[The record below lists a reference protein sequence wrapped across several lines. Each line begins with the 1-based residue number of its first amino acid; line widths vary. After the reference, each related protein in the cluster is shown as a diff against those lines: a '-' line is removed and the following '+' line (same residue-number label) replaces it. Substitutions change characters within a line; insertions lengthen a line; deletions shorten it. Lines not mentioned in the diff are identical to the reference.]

1 MCIKAK
7 DINEVTSRSRAEAL
21 KWQKEYIEKKFNVAE
36 VTDKLISWIRE
47 WFDKNG
53 KGCNAVI
60 GISGGKD
67 SSIVAA
73 LIVKALGKD
82 RVIGVM
88 MPQGVQPDISDSE
101 LLISTLE
108 IKSVTVNIG
117 KAVDEVILAIPD
129 DIELTKQST
138 QNLPPRIRMSTL
150 YCVSQS
156 MNGRV
161 INTCNLSEDYVGY
174 STRYGDSVGDMSPL
188 SRFTVCEVK
197 AIGRYLGLPECLIE
211 KVPSD
216 GLSGLTDE
224 DNLGFTYP
232 VLDQYIRTG
241 VITDPEAKK
250 LIDRKHK
257 ANLFKLE
264 LMPVFPYD
272 PS

>member
-67 SSIVAA
+67 SSVVAA
-73 LIVKALGKD
+73 LMVKALGKD

-88 MPQGVQPDISDSE
+88 MPQGVQSDISDSE
-101 LLISTLE
+101 LLIKTLG

-117 KAVDEVILAIPD
+117 KIVDEAILAMPD

-161 INTCNLSEDYVGY
+161 INTSNYSERFVGY
-174 STRYGDSVGDMSPL
+174 GTVGGDLIGDMSPL
-188 SRFTVCEVK
+188 SKFIVCEVK

-211 KVPSD
+211 KIPAD

-224 DNLGFTYP
+224 ENFGFTYA

-241 VITDPEAKK
+241 IITDPVAKE

-257 ANLFKLE
+257 ANLFKLD
-264 LMPVFPYD
+264 LMPAFPY
-272 PS
+272 SA